1 LQRRE
6 QDAAT
11 KVTTA
16 QRGFSWFLQ
25 ANVTELV
32 KAREPDDVAIN
43 TRIID
48 AATEFIEAVATKNNF
63 EREIAKLIAPA
74 RGLDPVNEI
83 KNTDRLGQL
92 RVELKRLVG
101 DGIPSSLPMSI
112 CPPEGTLPPQVQTS
126 GGWVS
131 RAHAEVTEEHRRRRE
146 QEQDE
151 RERQARRRVTISPPQ
166 PAPSAHT
173 ERELFRRGWEAQ

>member
-74 RGLDPVNEI
+74 RGLAPVNEI